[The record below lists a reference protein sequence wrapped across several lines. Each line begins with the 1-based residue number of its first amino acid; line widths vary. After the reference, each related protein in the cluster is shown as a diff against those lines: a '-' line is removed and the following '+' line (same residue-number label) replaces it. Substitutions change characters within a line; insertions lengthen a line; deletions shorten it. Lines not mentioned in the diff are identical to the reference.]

1 MDPPIGVALATV
13 GMNEIGVYIF
23 RRQNMVAQY
32 IATRPIMDLCL
43 TAERKPVLRPLRQ
56 CWYQNDLNI
65 LGIRAG
71 RAAVEVRV
79 ETGMEE

>member
-1 MDPPIGVALATV
+1 MV
-13 GMNEIGVYIF
+13 GLEEIWVYITC
-23 RRQNMVAQY
+23 RYNTVAQY

-43 TAERKPVLRPLRQ
+43 TAERKPVLRPLRK